1 MKAFEINTTAWDE
14 ENFVI
19 LTDLNESQIKKVIE
33 PIVNREREYGDE
45 YTNDT
50 LIDALVDAYPEKQ
63 FYAYTTPKLIS
74 I

>member
-33 PIVNREREYGDE
+33 PIVNREREYGEE

-50 LIDALVDAYPEKQ
+50 LIDALLDAYPEKQ

>member
-1 MKAFEINTTAWDE
+1 MKAYEINTTAYDE

-19 LTDLNESQIKKVIE
+19 LTDLNEIQIKKVIE
-33 PIVNREREYGDE
+33 PIVNLERELGIQ
-45 YTNDT
+45 YTNDS
-50 LIDALVDAYPEKQ
+50 LIDALLDAYPEKQ

>member
-1 MKAFEINTTAWDE
+1 MKAFEINTTAYDE

-19 LTDLNESQIKKVIE
+19 LTDLNEIQIKKVLE
-33 PIVNREREYGDE
+33 PIVNREREFDE
-45 YTNDT
+45 YYDNDM
-50 LIDALVDAYPEKQ
+50 LIDALLDAYPENQ

>member
-1 MKAFEINTTAWDE
+1 MKAFEINTTAYDE

-19 LTDLNESQIKKVIE
+19 LTDLTEIQIKKVLE
-33 PIVNREREYGDE
+33 PIVNREREFGEE
-45 YTNDT
+45 YTNDS
-50 LIDALVDAYPEKQ
+50 LIDALLDAYPEKQ

>member
-1 MKAFEINTTAWDE
+1 MKAYEINTTAYDE

-19 LTDLNESQIKKVIE
+19 LTDLNDSQIKKVIE
-33 PIVNREREYGDE
+33 PIVNREREDGE
-45 YTNDT
+45 YYDNDS
-50 LIDALVDAYPEKQ
+50 LIDALVNAYPKNQ

>member
-1 MKAFEINTTAWDE
+1 MRPFEINTTAYDE

-33 PIVNREREYGDE
+33 PIVNREREHDEE

-50 LIDALVDAYPEKQ
+50 LIDALVDAYPENQ
-63 FYAYTTPKLIS
+63 FYSYTTPKLIS

>member
-1 MKAFEINTTAWDE
+1 MRPFEINTTAYDE

-33 PIVNREREYGDE
+33 PIVNREREHDE
-45 YTNDT
+45 YYDNDS
-50 LIDALVDAYPEKQ
+50 LIDALVNAYPENQ
-63 FYAYTTPKLIS
+63 FYSYTTPKLIS

>member
-1 MKAFEINTTAWDE
+1 MRPFEINTTAWDE

-19 LTDLNESQIKKVIE
+19 LTDLNEIQIKKVIE
-33 PIVNREREYGDE
+33 PIVNREREFGEE

-50 LIDALVDAYPEKQ
+50 LIDALVDAYPENQ
-63 FYAYTTPKLIS
+63 FYYYNKPKLIS

>member
-1 MKAFEINTTAWDE
+1 MKAFEINTTAYDE

-19 LTDLNESQIKKVIE
+19 LTDLNKIQIKKVLE
-33 PIVNREREYGDE
+33 PIVNREREFDE
-45 YTNDT
+45 YYDNDM
-50 LIDALVDAYPEKQ
+50 LIDALLDAYPENQ

>member
-33 PIVNREREYGDE
+33 PIVNREREFGEE